1 MVLFVLQQALES
13 VLEGGNPESPCTW
26 SATITEDCVKASAQI
41 MDYLIKQKL
50 IMMEASEVGPSDITT
65 PGQMA
70 HVEEGDRLK
79 RLLTLMTVDE
89 AGHISPSKVA
99 QRHICSQV

>member
-1 MVLFVLQQALES
+1 MNNNIQGILSKARGYVTRLSVVLFVLQQALES

-50 IMMEASEVGPSDITT
+50 IMMDVSEIGHLIRQHQAKWHT
-65 PGQMA
+65 
-70 HVEEGDRLK
+70 LK
-79 RLLTLMTVDE
+79 RGIV
-89 AGHISPSKVA
+89 
-99 QRHICSQV
+99 